1 MTVPGSSAETAGLLR
16 ARGWSIRLL
25 LLASVIVLA
34 GVIYNI
40 WSTVGFM
47 QHGGEALS
55 AQSDADGVDLSE
67 RTVTFLVYGGNGP
80 LLLPLVMILICG
92 CFVLIHRSPQGGA
105 SAQLWT
111 TPFGRFAGLQ
121 AEVVGV
127 AVLVGA
133 VALGYAGATILAFTV
148 ARPVLPVDQVRGI
161 LATILVSCAA
171 TLCLLG
177 VLLTY
182 WWILGAHRR
191 VVQEA

>member
-1 MTVPGSSAETAGLLR
+1 MTDPGSSAETAGLLR
-16 ARGWSIRLL
+16 ARGWSVRLL

-40 WSTVGFM
+40 WPTVGFS
-47 QHGGEALS
+47 QGEALLS
-55 AQSDADGVDLSE
+55 AQRDADGVDLSE
-67 RTVTFLVYGGNGP
+67 RALSFLVFGGNGP
-80 LLLPLVMILICG
+80 LLLPLAMILICG

-111 TPFGRFAGLQ
+111 NPFGRFAELQ

-127 AVLVGA
+127 AVLVGV

-148 ARPVLPVDQVRGI
+148 AQPVLLPVDQARGI
-161 LATILVSCAA
+161 LATILVSSAA

>member
-1 MTVPGSSAETAGLLR
+1 MTDPGSSAETAGLLR
-16 ARGWSIRLL
+16 ARGWSVRLL

-47 QHGGEALS
+47 QGEALLS
-55 AQSDADGVDLSE
+55 AQRDADGVDLSE
-67 RTVTFLVYGGNGP
+67 RALTFLVFGGNGP

-111 TPFGRFAGLQ
+111 NPSGRFAGLQ

-127 AVLVGA
+127 AVLVGV

-148 ARPVLPVDQVRGI
+148 ALPVLPVDQARGI
-161 LATILVSCAA
+161 LATILVSSAA

-177 VLLTY
+177 VLLMY

>member
-1 MTVPGSSAETAGLLR
+1 MTDPWSSAETAGLLR
-16 ARGWSIRLL
+16 ARGWSVRLL

-40 WSTVGFM
+40 WPTVGFS
-47 QHGGEALS
+47 QGEALLS

-67 RTVTFLVYGGNGP
+67 RALTFLIFGGNGP

-92 CFVLIHRSPQGGA
+92 CFVLIHRSPQTGA

-127 AVLVGA
+127 AVLVGV
-133 VALGYAGATILAFTV
+133 VALGYAGSTILAFTV
-148 ARPVLPVDQVRGI
+148 AQPVLPVDQARGI
-161 LATILVSCAA
+161 LATILVSSAA